1 MSEVQLPLYLLGCG
15 SAFEAIQGAWG
26 EIAPGRDLHCLVL
39 ANTDEIAL
47 DAVEMLRGVDPALA
61 RVFVAVDQNAL
72 NFARLD
78 LYRQVRLRGYK
89 GESLVHPRA
98 VLAPGVKLGENC
110 WIAPAALLAGGVHVG
125 NNSFVGAAS
134 RLDANVRIAAHS
146 WIGAGVS
153 VGLGSSV
160 GSHSVLGADV
170 HVATNISIGR
180 YCVMDIPGAYL
191 SSFAD
196 GTFVDSMFPLP
207 ARLYSNPSKLLANDV
222 VGAP

>member
-26 EIAPGRDLHCLVL
+26 EIAPGRDLHCLAL
-39 ANTDEIAL
+39 TNTDEIAQ
-47 DAVEMLRGVDPALA
+47 DAVEMLRGVDPALV

-78 LYRQVRLRGYK
+78 LYRQVRLRGFK
-89 GESLVHPRA
+89 GDSLVHPRA
-98 VLAPGVKLGENC
+98 VLAPGVKLGENT
-110 WIAPAALLAGGVHVG
+110 WIAPAAVLSGGVRVG

-134 RLDANVRIAAHS
+134 RLDANVNVAAHA
-146 WIGAGVS
+146 WVGAGAS

-170 HVATNISIGR
+170 HVTANIRIGR
-180 YCVMDIPGAYL
+180 YCVIDVPGTYRCAC
-191 SSFAD
+191 AD
-196 GTFVDSMFPLP
+196 GTFMDSLFSLP
-207 ARLYSNPSKLLANDV
+207 VRLYGRPNKLLATDA
-222 VGAP
+222 GAAL